1 MGYMLSRNEVGIV
14 RSGEIRSDPKQSPR
28 SILPKRGSNKFRK
41 IHKKAPVPESLFL
54 LKLPQPQTCNFIK
67 KETLAQVFS
76 CEFYEICKSTFF
88 YRTLSMAASII
99 YHKFRRN

>member
-41 IHKKAPVPESLFL
+41 IDKKAPVPESLF
-54 LKLPQPQTCNFIK
+54 
-67 KETLAQVFS
+67 
-76 CEFYEICKSTFF
+76 Y
-88 YRTLSMAASII
+88 
-99 YHKFRRN
+99 